1 VSAERWRVVAA
12 LFVVTACVSTSV
24 SAFGVFLPVLSE
36 TFGWSRGAVSVALAI
51 NLIWGGLVAFLV
63 GGIADRRGP
72 RGALTGTVLVGALG
86 FALTAA
92 ITALWHLYLTYGLLV
107 GVGMSSIYILS
118 ATTVSRWFPE
128 RRGVALALVLSG
140 FNAGW
145 LLGGPAA
152 AVLIGRWGWRGAY
165 LGLAALLL
173 AVAAPASLLVSDPP
187 AAPAADRPLPP
198 RPRTREVL
206 GRAAGDPRLWLLVA
220 AWFLLGLVFVTVS
233 VHSVSYALGRGLPLG
248 QASLALTGFGVGA
261 AIGRLAAGAAADR
274 LGTATTMRWCAVLQA
289 GALVALL
296 AGPPPW
302 AVAPTLVLFGIGA
315 SGADNTFVKGVPE
328 VFGVAGL
335 ASTMSLM
342 GLGWRVGAGLGP
354 AVAGFLYD
362 LTRSYTPTFALTLA
376 AVAAGWG
383 LWGLAWRVHGRR
395 GRPGA
400 GGSGVLD

>member
-1 VSAERWRVVAA
+1 
-12 LFVVTACVSTSV
+12 
-24 SAFGVFLPVLSE
+24 
-36 TFGWSRGAVSVALAI
+36 
-51 NLIWGGLVAFLV
+51 
-63 GGIADRRGP
+63 
-72 RGALTGTVLVGALG
+72 
-86 FALTAA
+86 
-92 ITALWHLYLTYGLLV
+92 
-107 GVGMSSIYILS
+107 MSSIYILS
-118 ATTVSRWFPE
+118 ATTVSRWFPA

-145 LLGGPAA
+145 LLGGPVA

-173 AVAAPASLLVSDPP
+173 TVATPASLLVSDPP
-187 AAPAADRPLPP
+187 AAPAADGPPPP

-261 AIGRLAAGAAADR
+261 AVGRLAAGAAADR
-274 LGTATTMRWCAVLQA
+274 LGTAATMRWCVLLQA
-289 GALVALL
+289 GALVGLL

-328 VFGVAGL
+328 VFGVVGL
-335 ASTMSLM
+335 ARIMSLM
-342 GLGWRVGAGLGP
+342 GLGWRAGAGLGP
-354 AVAGFLYD
+354 AAAGFLYD
-362 LTRSYTPTFALTLA
+362 ATRSYTPTFALTLG

-383 LWGLAWRVHGRR
+383 LWSLAWLAHGRR
-395 GRPGA
+395 GRPGPD
-400 GGSGVLD
+400 GSSVLD